1 MLQQDK
7 PIKLKHLEVIRFLEN
22 HNGHLLLR
30 SNAFQTKFLLKIRSD
45 FYSSKPL
52 RKIKPQQCGMPTLA
66 LMLSDVSAALFGTLL
81 GGPIVSLLPVEPF
94 VYPLPKF
101 FRCSLKNYNIDMR

>member
-1 MLQQDK
+1 
-7 PIKLKHLEVIRFLEN
+7 
-22 HNGHLLLR
+22 
-30 SNAFQTKFLLKIRSD
+30 
-45 FYSSKPL
+45 
-52 RKIKPQQCGMPTLA
+52 MPTLA

-101 FRCSLKNYNIDMR
+101 FRCSLKNYNIDMRWRISEADQNPVPSMGQNQHNVGPENSYAKI